1 VVAPPILIRP
11 ADEDDATTIGEVH
24 RSSVETLCVSR
35 YSVAQLEA
43 WFEDRPPNMYLRAIR
58 EQRVWLA
65 TEAECVLGFLEIR
78 PAEIEKLFVRPAAVH
93 RGIGSALLHLGITRA
108 RSLAPGAITALALL
122 NAQAFYERYGFTKV
136 GESEILRG
144 RSQLSIKVVRMQLS
158 SALRP
163 IAAA

>member
-1 VVAPPILIRP
+1 MVAPPIVVRQ
-11 ADEDDATTIGEVH
+11 ANEYDAATVGEVH
-24 RSSVETLCVSR
+24 RSSVRTLCASR
-35 YSVAQLEA
+35 YSVAQLAA

-58 EQRVWLA
+58 EQRVWVA

-93 RGIGSALLHLGITRA
+93 RGIGSRLLHLGITQA
-108 RSLAPGAITALALL
+108 RSLALDAITALALL

-144 RSQLSIKVVRMQLS
+144 RLQLSIKVVRMLLS
-158 SALRP
+158 
-163 IAAA
+163 